1 MRIDESKIINSAK
14 ITIDDIMTSIKDPDM
29 DGWTEFYLGKVYAY
43 MDVLAGLKDCE
54 VHVNEN
60 Q

>member
-29 DGWTEFYLGKVYAY
+29 DGWTEFWAFDKSCGFNRFAEL
-43 MDVLAGLKDCE
+43 
-54 VHVNEN
+54 
-60 Q
+60 

>member
-54 VHVNEN
+54 VHADEH